1 MPPWPVRVKPSFWND
16 PEGTR
21 VNTYTLLIIEFTV
34 MAAIWLMASGLT
46 IPLRRRIGKEGGS
59 CKAISTLML
68 DVFAYLSRPLLVLAL
83 TQLVV
88 LLTASWTPLIDWFAV
103 NHSHLTAWQIFWL
116 GVGAI
121 SLVEGVTHAVFRW
134 RGEAF
139 PIPDLL
145 LDIIRAALVLA
156 IAFLVLRMALGIN
169 IGPLLAST
177 ALLTAVIGFALQGV
191 LGNLLAGMSLHLVQ
205 TLKPGIWIDVDGV
218 EGRIIKTNWRETRIR
233 TRGGH
238 MYIIP
243 NARIAESKIHNY
255 NEPTPLRRHVV
266 NVGASYSDAP
276 DEVIEAM
283 LASARAVSDVRHNP
297 APEAMITEFQDYGI
311 NYRLEFWTTE
321 LQRHNP
327 IDGAVNRNIWYQFK
341 RKGIEIPFPMS
352 DKLLNDFMA
361 VVYKQR
367 KLPPVDVDIEAVVT
381 DLWQSD
387 LCSKVFVDTEGRPLL
402 SHDDL
407 TTIAP
412 LVKRQPYTHGETVC
426 VQGDTGETFWVIA
439 RGKLQGKVEQDGKV
453 AAEFEL
459 PTGTVVGEMGA
470 LTGVPRSATLSVAES
485 AELLE
490 FGTDAFR
497 TLLSLH
503 EDVPERL
510 SKLAADRAD
519 QNREAL
525 EDLAK
530 NRDNGAEVQLEQKGI
545 LRRLLRIMGR

>member
-1 MPPWPVRVKPSFWND
+1 M
-16 PEGTR
+16 
-21 VNTYTLLIIEFTV
+21 NTYTPLVIEFSV
-34 MAAIWLMASGLT
+34 MAALWLIASALT
-46 IPLRRRIGKEGGS
+46 GPLRHRIGKEAG
-59 CKAISTLML
+59 CKALSTLIL
-68 DVFAYLSRPLLVLAL
+68 DIFAYLSRPILVLAL

-88 LLTASWTPLIDWFAV
+88 LLATYWPAGDAWLSSHNA
-103 NHSHLTAWQIFWL
+103 HLTAWQIFWL

-121 SLVEGVTHAVFRW
+121 SLIAGIANAIFRW
-134 RGEAF
+134 RHEAF

-145 LDIIRAALVLA
+145 LDIIRAILVLA
-156 IAFLVLRMALGIN
+156 SAFLALRMELGIN
-169 IGPLLAST
+169 LGPLLAST

-191 LGNLLAGMSLHLVQ
+191 LGNLLAGMSLHLVR
-205 TLKPGIWIDVDGV
+205 TLRPGVWVDVDGV
-218 EGRIIKTNWRETRIR
+218 EGRIVKTNWRETRIR

-243 NARIAESKIHNY
+243 NARIADSKIHNY
-255 NEPTPLRRHVV
+255 SEPTPLRRHVV

-276 DEVIEAM
+276 DEVIKAL
-283 LASARAVSDVRHNP
+283 LASARAVDDVRRNP
-297 APEAMITEFQDYGI
+297 SPEAMITEYQDYGI

-367 KLPPVDVDIEAVVT
+367 KLPPTDVDVEATIT

-387 LCSKVFVDTEGRPLL
+387 LCSKVFVDTEGRSLL
-402 SHDDL
+402 SRDDL
-407 TTIAP
+407 TTLAP
-412 LVKRQPYTHGETVC
+412 LVKRQPFTHGETVC
-426 VQGDTGETFWVIA
+426 VQGEAGETFWVIA
-439 RGKLQGKVEQDGKV
+439 RGKLQGKVEQGGKV

-510 SKLAADRAD
+510 SKLAAERAD

-525 EDLAK
+525 EELAK
-530 NRDNGAEVQLEQKGI
+530 DQDNGSEVQLEEKGI
-545 LRRLLRIMGR
+545 LKRLLRIMGR